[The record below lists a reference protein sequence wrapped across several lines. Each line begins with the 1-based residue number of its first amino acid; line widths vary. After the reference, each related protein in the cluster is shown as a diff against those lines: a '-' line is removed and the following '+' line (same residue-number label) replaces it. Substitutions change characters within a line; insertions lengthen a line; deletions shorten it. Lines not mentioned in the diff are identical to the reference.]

1 MMMML
6 LYCKVYWMW
15 IILRFYSVLHSCTC
29 GISSLTHLSHLSF
42 QKPVLVCSKAFSAFL
57 HTHCPVVSE
66 RFRPTPWC
74 WGGRLQTLVCAFLKS
89 GPPTTYRKYDK
100 PSLCPIDSSSLVLQN
115 IIYSFIP
122 QWTHPYSRRRPDF
135 SGLGGQWAQ
144 RHPPR
149 VVYPSHS
156 VDPPR
161 PDGEQPAVV
170 CAPRHQP
177 GHPPW
182 LQVSSA
188 FGAPNRKFFT
198 RNSMRHILMHP
209 VLWIGSRSVEF
220 LFLISHL
227 NKCHS

>member
-1 MMMML
+1 MS

-15 IILRFYSVLHSCTC
+15 IILRFYSVLHSCTR
-29 GISSLTHLSHLSF
+29 GISTLTYLSHLLF
-42 QKPVLVCSKAFSAFL
+42 QKPLLVCSKAFGMFL
-57 HTHCPVVSE
+57 STHCPVVSE
-66 RFRPTPWC
+66 HFRPTPWC
-74 WGGRLQTLVCAFLKS
+74 WGGRLQTLVSALLKS

-100 PSLCPIDSSSLVLQN
+100 PSLCSIDSFSLVLQN

-135 SGLGGQWAQ
+135 SGLGGQWRQ

-149 VVYPSHS
+149 VLYPSHS

-182 LQVSSA
+182 IQVCST
-188 FGAPNRKFFT
+188 FGAPNRNFFARVST
-198 RNSMRHILMHP
+198 RNETCVISWCAPSSECDCSL
-209 VLWIGSRSVEF
+209 EF
-220 LFLISHL
+220 LFFYPPF
-227 NKCHS
+227 